1 MTPSLTILTVGHS
14 THTMDKFVDLLRT
27 HGVTAV
33 ADVRSSPFSRFNP
46 HFSRKPLEASLRER
60 DIKYVF
66 LGRELGARPEDPASY
81 ENGRVV
87 YSRLAGTPL
96 YKQGLSRLQKG
107 AERERVA
114 IMCAEQDPVDCHRT
128 VLVAQ
133 SLVSLAVDVAHILPD
148 GRLERHSDSMV
159 RLRTRFGLAEADLFH
174 TIDEL
179 TERALALQEERIAH
193 TGHSPDDEGGSRP

>member
-46 HFSRKPLEASLRER
+46 QFSRKPLEASLREH

-87 YSRLAGTPL
+87 YSRLAGTTL
-96 YKQGLSRLQKG
+96 YKQGLSRLQQG

-148 GRLERHSDSMV
+148 GRLERHPDSMV

-179 TERALALQEERIAH
+179 TERALALQEERIAY
-193 TGHSPDDEGGSRP
+193 TGQSPDDEGGSRP